1 MHNRKKLNIG
11 MSSLILGAFFLEFN
25 VSQVKAD
32 NVKTDS
38 NYTEQVNTK
47 IINQNVTSKNNV
59 TAQNSVAP
67 SKYEASLV
75 SSSTGTNIQNNLNGE
90 LLDSKEVK
98 TVENGVQNSNNTVHH
113 QSTPV
118 TMLVNKD
125 STNKWRYNSNI
136 KTWSYIKSDGS
147 DANQEW
153 VKTKYNEWY
162 YFDENGSM
170 ATNGWFS
177 TSSKKENNGEKY
189 YFDKDG
195 HYLTNHWVYDSAV
208 NIWSYVKKDG
218 TQAHEEWL
226 KLADGHWYYFD
237 VSGIMAADGWKLTT
251 WGVDNAEEYYFDD
264 YGVMVTNGWYD
275 TLSKGSWKKYYFDK
289 NGHPLTLH
297 LTTEF
302 DKNGSPITNHWVY
315 DSKNKLWAIQSMMEL
330 QH

>member
-11 MSSLILGAFFLEFN
+11 ISSLILGALFLEFN

-38 NYTEQVNTK
+38 NYTEQINTK

-67 SKYEASLV
+67 SKYEYSLV
-75 SSSTGTNIQNNLNGE
+75 SSSTGTNVQNNLNGE
-90 LLDSKEVK
+90 LLDSKEAK

-113 QSTPV
+113 QSTSV
-118 TMLVNKD
+118 TMSVNKD
-125 STNKWRYNSNI
+125 SANKWRYNSNI
-136 KTWSYIKSDGS
+136 KTWSYIKSDGT

-162 YFDENGSM
+162 YFDKNGNM

-195 HYLTNHWVYDSAV
+195 HYLTNYWTYDPYGKT
-208 NIWSYVKKDG
+208 WSYAKNDGVQANDQWVKSKYN
-218 TQAHEEWL
+218 E
-226 KLADGHWYYFD
+226 WYYFD
-237 VSGIMAADGWKLTT
+237 FNGD
-251 WGVDNAEEYYFDD
+251 
-264 YGVMVTNGWYD
+264 MVTNSWFD
-275 TLSKGSWKKYYFDK
+275 TNGKIYYFDK
-289 NGHPLTLH
+289 NGHYL
-297 LTTEF
+297 
-302 DKNGSPITNHWVY
+302 TNHWVY
-315 DSKNKLWAIQSMMEL
+315 SSDENIWRYTKKRWNPSN
-330 QH
+330 